1 MIPAT
6 GVASAAAALAVTL
19 PSLDGAA
26 FVGAVT
32 TAGLA
37 GAALAAAIRALAGD
51 APASLVAAVLAP
63 LLAIASFAEHVYIA
77 VTPCIALAAIAWTIA
92 LLAKPTTSPLVAM
105 LPATIAALLEPAAIA
120 LVPIAGT
127 RLVQRPA
134 AANRGAAV
142 PIAAKSSAS
151 APVAKRAAGSRLVAP
166 PQWSIAIPIAGGLA
180 VMLAVIAG
188 SAQSGAF
195 ATLGE
200 HWFGPRTQAAASITR
215 AIGDAIGPLTAV
227 AALAGLFFLAKL
239 RLAEVA
245 VLACAV
251 GAALVDLRAGF
262 VGPATLGL
270 ASLCAAV
277 AIGRFAAIIRLP
289 NIQAVAGATV
299 AVMLLVPP
307 VWTVIERVR

>member
-6 GVASAAAALAVTL
+6 GVASAAAALAVTPL
-19 PSLDGAA
+19 AGTALVAA
-26 FVGAVT
+26 VAS
-32 TAGLA
+32 AGLA

-51 APASLVAAVLAP
+51 APASLVAAVLAS
-63 LLAIASFAEHVYIA
+63 LLAIASFAEHGFIA
-77 VTPCIALAAIAWTIA
+77 VAPCIALAAIAWTIA
-92 LLAKPTTSPLVAM
+92 LLARPTTSPLVAM
-105 LPATIAALLEPAAIA
+105 LPATIAAILEPASIA
-120 LVPIAGT
+120 LLAIAGT
-127 RLVQRPA
+127 RLVQRRA
-134 AANRGAAV
+134 TGAANPGAAT
-142 PIAAKSSAS
+142 PIAKPSAS
-151 APVAKRAAGSRLVAP
+151 APVAS
-166 PQWSIAIPIAGGLA
+166 PQWSIAIPIAGGLG

-200 HWFGPRTQAAASITR
+200 HWFGPRARAATSIAH
-215 AIGDAIGPLTAV
+215 AIGDAIGPLSAV
-227 AALAGLFFLAKL
+227 AALAGIFLLAKL
-239 RLAEVA
+239 RLAELA
-245 VLACAV
+245 VLACAA

-262 VGPATLGL
+262 VGPATLGI